1 LLRIPVLLRASVP
14 KLFSECR
21 MEIVFEQNIPITAAL
36 DATDSN
42 VREVQQLSRH
52 RNLETLTRYDNNR
65 QGHQRKVSELLSKLV

>member
-1 LLRIPVLLRASVP
+1 MNFRKGSEIRLARGRGRVPPSAAPGACLDLLRIPVLLRASVP

-42 VREVQQLSRH
+42 VR
-52 RNLETLTRYDNNR
+52 
-65 QGHQRKVSELLSKLV
+65 